1 MTTRHAIT
9 ILMTVIVAGATL
21 SGLLCTGV
29 YAQMNVWLSVAE
41 MHQAMLI
48 AAFAGF
54 FVSVLGGVIYL
65 LMWEDRMI

>member
-9 ILMTVIVAGATL
+9 ILLTVIIAGATL
-21 SGLLCTGV
+21 SGLLCTVV
-29 YAQMNVWLSVAE
+29 YAQMHVWFSVAE
-41 MHQAMLI
+41 MHQALLI

-54 FVSVLGGVIYL
+54 FVSVLCGVIYL